1 MQVFMVKEGRLGG
14 ENTSKLEFCLH
25 SPEKTPYLPDSVLP
39 FCGLERFSSQ
49 QRKWPF
55 GDICSPIRGRWEQL
69 PSSPLAPGWLSGQEK
84 ADSLQSI
91 LLQRVGITLYGHG
104 HRPVAEVGMGW
115 GWGWDGTP
123 DTLTQQLVKRL
134 FFNTLVQFLM
144 AQVCPP

>member
-25 SPEKTPYLPDSVLP
+25 SPEKTPHLPDSVLP

-69 PSSPLAPGWLSGQEK
+69 PPSPLAPGLALRTRESRQPSKHPPPESGHHLTWPQTCGRGWHGVGVGVGWDTRHSDSAAGQE
-84 ADSLQSI
+84 
-91 LLQRVGITLYGHG
+91 T
-104 HRPVAEVGMGW
+104 
-115 GWGWDGTP
+115 
-123 DTLTQQLVKRL
+123 
-134 FFNTLVQFLM
+134 FLI
-144 AQVCPP
+144 P